1 MKLRKAIEANPSDL
15 NFMRECLASNPRYLV
30 TATDTPNILHQG
42 SRHNALHAAAKLGR
56 EEAARLVLHWVVGG
70 NLLGR
75 LYPEEVGNLEERVAR
90 LTDLYL
96 NMPNKG
102 AGDTPLHLA
111 AKFGRVGM
119 VRLLAS
125 MPLTQLAARNAAGET
140 PEDVVCSRC
149 QVSLLPYKLMACPD
163 CTSQI
168 SDRPTQVSDEEKQ
181 EILAALRG
189 EVAIPVYAT
198 EEGVKRYFIG
208 TLT

>member
-15 NFMRECLASNPRYLV
+15 NFMRECLATNPRYLV

-42 SRHNALHAAAKLGR
+42 SRHNALHVAAKLGR

-70 NLLGR
+70 DLVGR
-75 LYPEEVGNLEERVAR
+75 LYPDEVGNLEERVAR
-90 LTDLYL
+90 LSDLYL

-149 QVSLLPYKLMACPD
+149 QVLLLPSDTIKLLACPLLPARFL
-163 CTSQI
+163 TFLPRYLMKRNRRSWLLSGEKLPSQYML
-168 SDRPTQVSDEEKQ
+168 QK
-181 EILAALRG
+181 RG
-189 EVAIPVYAT
+189 
-198 EEGVKRYFIG
+198 
-208 TLT
+208 